1 MGRIANAYSKAL
13 FDQAKSSNQIDA
25 IYADM
30 NLIAAT
36 IEGSKEL
43 KNLLS
48 NPIVGNADKKTVLNK
63 IFAQTSEIIRKSLD
77 LLCDKKRE
85 NVLLDVCHSYVKM
98 YDQSKGINKIA
109 VMSAI
114 PLETDLKNRV
124 KSYIQIVLK
133 LDNVEMSNEVDAN
146 IIGGIIIK
154 HEDKLLD
161 LSVASELKRIRKEII
176 YN

>member
-1 MGRIANAYSKAL
+1 MGRIANAYSKAI
-13 FDQAKSSNQIDA
+13 FDQAKSSGQIDA

-30 NLIAAT
+30 NLIATT

-48 NPIVGNADKKTVLNK
+48 NPVVGNADKKAVLNK
-63 IFAQTSEIIRKSLD
+63 IFAQTSEITRKSFD

-85 NVLLDVCHSYVKM
+85 NELLAVSHSYVKM
-98 YDQSKGINKIA
+98 YDQSKGINKVA
-109 VMSAI
+109 VISAL
-114 PLETDLKNRV
+114 PLDSDLQNRV
-124 KSYIQIVLK
+124 KSYIQNVLN